1 MKIVCC
7 IDNNYGMTFNNRR
20 VSRDRN
26 QISNLLELLNGEKIY
41 ITDFSKD
48 IIDSENS
55 IFVTLD
61 ELNNLKDT
69 DYFFDENILPS
80 KLKNVLS
87 NIILYKWNRDYP
99 SDLKFDIDL
108 SKWNLVESMDF
119 KGFSHDKITR
129 EIYNKR

>member
-41 ITDFSKD
+41 INNFSKD

-80 KLKNVLS
+80 KLENLLS

-108 SKWNLVESMDF
+108 SKWNLVESIDF

-129 EIYNKR
+129 EIYSKR